1 MGSAVSDS
9 RVQGSKSSVRARA
22 RGRDLLLAVVVAAI
36 ATLVAQTVG
45 AAATATDS
53 TVEQDDH
60 DQQHHDQQLS
70 EDRDFGL
77 GLNWELGHAV
87 LDDLHERYGRS
98 IPASYPEPGEVSDV
112 EITMGEVREAA
123 AQALAQARTHE
134 ASEPSGD
141 DLVDTAA
148 DLIRSRADEI
158 EEWLDISAPFAD
170 EVVLRPGGSASA
182 EWAVYTILAQSGG
195 GLVTQNGVWD
205 DFGEVIVAAV
215 LVVAAGVGC
224 AELSVPNCVAGLSTA
239 TFGVVSAA
247 GDFASQLTGRDSAVG
262 ASNAIFRCPFYNVCV
277 IHDPLVE
284 TNGNLTATRVA
295 VDFTA
300 VGLIPVTA
308 NAFAL
313 NCGGAGSGIYHYT
326 PVTSHSEIY
335 DCWRKVVLTP
345 SPAAVTQHDF
355 RRASTARYYDNFAE
369 LSSNAYLQFA
379 CSSQVTVTLQLTF
392 DSGQNAFF
400 DGATGKPTKSGC

>member
-1 MGSAVSDS
+1 MSDS

-22 RGRDLLLAVVVAAI
+22 RGRNLLLAVVVAAI

-53 TVEQDDH
+53 TVEQDD
-60 DQQHHDQQLS
+60 HDQQLS

-98 IPASYPEPGEVSDV
+98 IPASYPGPGEVSDV

-158 EEWLDISAPFAD
+158 EAWLDISAPFAD
-170 EVVLRPGGSASA
+170 EVVVRPGGSATA
-182 EWAVYTILAQSGG
+182 EWAVYTILSQSGG

-205 DFGEVIVAAV
+205 EFADLIIAGVG
-215 LVVAAGVGC
+215 VVAAIDSCLQDIPNVPGC
-224 AELSVPNCVAGLSTA
+224 AAGLTTA
-239 TFGVVSAA
+239 AFGVVNATVDLLT
-247 GDFASQLTGRDSAVG
+247 GLTGRDSAVG

-308 NAFAL
+308 NAFAFD
-313 NCGGAGSGIYHYT
+313 CGGPHTGIYHYT

-392 DSGQNAFF
+392 DSGQHAFF

>member
-1 MGSAVSDS
+1 
-9 RVQGSKSSVRARA
+9 
-22 RGRDLLLAVVVAAI
+22 
-36 ATLVAQTVG
+36 
-45 AAATATDS
+45 
-53 TVEQDDH
+53 
-60 DQQHHDQQLS
+60 
-70 EDRDFGL
+70 
-77 GLNWELGHAV
+77 
-87 LDDLHERYGRS
+87 
-98 IPASYPEPGEVSDV
+98 
-112 EITMGEVREAA
+112 MGEVREAA

-158 EEWLDISAPFAD
+158 EAWLDISAPFAD
-170 EVVLRPGGSASA
+170 EVVVRPGGSATA
-182 EWAVYTILAQSGG
+182 EWAVYTILSQSGG

-205 DFGEVIVAAV
+205 EFADLIIAGVG
-215 LVVAAGVGC
+215 VVAAIDSCLQDIPNVPGC
-224 AELSVPNCVAGLSTA
+224 AAGLTTA
-239 TFGVVSAA
+239 AFGVVNATVDLLT
-247 GDFASQLTGRDSAVG
+247 GLTGRDSAVG

-308 NAFAL
+308 NAFAFD
-313 NCGGAGSGIYHYT
+313 CGGPHTGIYHYT

-392 DSGQNAFF
+392 DSGQYAFF